1 MDKGQTVTIP
11 LAEYRALMED
21 RAELVRV
28 RGLAAGPVCFSSRA
42 RFRGDPEVVAFLN
55 ENATTASVEW
65 LRDEAQ
71 RRFGPARAPSRS
83 AIGRYV
89 RRVRV
94 GLGIGERRNRRRPTQ
109 ILLQEC
115 DEGEGNP

>member
-1 MDKGQTVTIP
+1 MGNDQAITIP

-21 RAELVRV
+21 RAELIRV
-28 RGLAAGPVCFSSRA
+28 RGLAVGLVCFSSRA

-55 ENATTASVEW
+55 EHATTATVEW

-94 GLGIGERRNRRRPTQ
+94 SLGIGERRKSRQ
-109 ILLQEC
+109 SAKILLQRG
-115 DEGEGNP
+115 DEEEQTP